1 MARISIKGPAT
12 EAEAAAVSAALERF
26 LADTSVAPPAAD
38 TGMNPWLRAAL
49 VEGVSAKAAFGSA
62 DPRDLH

>member
-1 MARISIKGPAT
+1 MARVTIKGPAS
-12 EAEAAAVSAALERF
+12 EAEAAAVTAAIERF
-26 LADTSVAPPAAD
+26 LADTSVAPPPAD

-49 VEGVSAKAAFGSA
+49 IEGVSAKAAFGSG